1 MIKSNLEITIL
12 ATIYFIIFTNPTI
25 IKYINKL
32 FNNLINDQENSL
44 KFTLL
49 NIGLFTISL
58 LITLYFFTP
67 KNRNKYIPEDD

>member
-12 ATIYFIIFTNPTI
+12 ATIYFIIFTNPTF

-32 FNNLINDQENSL
+32 FSNLINDENSL

-49 NIGLFTISL
+49 NIGLFAISL
-58 LITLYFFTP
+58 LITLYFITP
-67 KNRNKYIPEDD
+67 KNRNKYILEDD